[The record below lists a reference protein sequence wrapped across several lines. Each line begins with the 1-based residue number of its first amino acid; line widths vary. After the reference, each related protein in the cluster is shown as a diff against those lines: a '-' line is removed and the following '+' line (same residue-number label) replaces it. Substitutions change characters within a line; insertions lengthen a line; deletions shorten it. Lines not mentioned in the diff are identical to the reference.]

1 MQQAEAYL
9 TTRNEE
15 ETIHIGKILG
25 YCLKDPLVIALQ
37 GELGVGKTVLVKG
50 AARGLD
56 IKEAVSSPTFVLL
69 QIYQGRLPIY
79 HFDFYRLE
87 NNEDPVEL
95 GFEDYL
101 PGSGAAFIE
110 WPERLPQLLPSQYLL
125 IKIER
130 FFDQR
135 GEGRRIYFEPVGE
148 PAAYLVDCLVESI
161 TWRLDGSLNC

>member
-56 IKEAVSSPTFVLL
+56 VEEPVSSPTFVLL
-69 QIYQGRLPIY
+69 QIYRGRLPVY
-79 HFDFYRLE
+79 HFDFYRLD

-101 PGSGAAFIE
+101 PGLGVAFIE
-110 WPERLPQLLPSQYLL
+110 WPERLPQLLPSEHLL
-125 IKIER
+125 IRIER
-130 FFDQR
+130 FYDHR
-135 GEGRRIYFEPVGE
+135 GEGRRIFFKPAGK
-148 PAAYLVDCLVESI
+148 PAAELVDRLIESI
-161 TWRLDGSLNC
+161 TWRLDGSLNR